1 LTQDFQS
8 DIDKPCVF
16 IDLITDQTISTDY
29 MRMKT
34 ELTIRENLENN
45 VLGKF
50 QAYGKRIETVL
61 HIFIIDSTYTH
72 CVLDQNNSPSYS

>member
-1 LTQDFQS
+1 
-8 DIDKPCVF
+8 
-16 IDLITDQTISTDY
+16 
-29 MRMKT
+29 MKT